1 MLEQPIS
8 AQGPSRKRAEQLAA
22 QFTLEKLQS

>member
-1 MLEQPIS
+1 MLDEDIT

-22 QFTLEKLQS
+22 QSTLEKLQS